1 MKAFSAVAA
10 AAVLLSACSGPTST
24 APKVTSS
31 GGTGATVEYS
41 GERSGEADEK
51 ARQACAEQGK
61 RAVPRSMQPGPSGG
75 NVRSY
80 DCAP

>member
-1 MKAFSAVAA
+1 MKAVSAVAA
-10 AAVLLSACSGPTST
+10 VAMLVCGCSGPTSSE
-24 APKVTSS
+24 PKVTSS
-31 GGTGATVEYS
+31 GGAGATVEYS

-61 RAVPRSMQPGPSGG
+61 QAVPRSMQPGPSGG

-80 DCAP
+80 DCAR